1 MADSIISK
9 MEIVQTEGN
18 REIQLALGI
27 VKTDTIKKIWYKTKY
42 ISTLSETLS

>member
-18 REIQLALGI
+18 REIRLSLGI
-27 VKTDTIKKIWYKTKY
+27 IKTDTIKKI
-42 ISTLSETLS
+42 

>member
-18 REIQLALGI
+18 REIQLTFGI
-27 VKTDTIKKIWYKTKY
+27 VKTDTIKKI
-42 ISTLSETLS
+42 

>member
-27 VKTDTIKKIWYKTKY
+27 VKTDTIKKI
-42 ISTLSETLS
+42 